1 MARVLFFF
9 MLLMFSQ
16 EVFAFNDSNWVYR
29 DQFEEIDESLAI
41 DIANFTC
48 ANLEKF
54 PRLIVRKRFEE
65 IADGHTI
72 SEEWLEKISS
82 RANKLSRG
90 KVILLTNY
98 GWIGEDPGG
107 SIVKFRLINS
117 GHILDMNISHRR
129 VTCEASFNES
139 TDNERRALQ
148 LYE

>member
-1 MARVLFFF
+1 MARLLFCL
-9 MLLMFSQ
+9 MMLMFSQ
-16 EVFAFNDSNWVYR
+16 EVFAFNDSNWFYR
-29 DQFEEIDESLAI
+29 DQFEEIDESLAG

-65 IADGHTI
+65 IANEHTV
-72 SEEWLEKISS
+72 SEEWFEKISS
-82 RANKLSRG
+82 KAYRLSRG

-98 GWIGEDPGG
+98 GWIREDPGG

-129 VTCEASFNES
+129 VSCEASFDENA
-139 TDNERRALQ
+139 DDERKALQ